1 MKKIELEFTGTYHKV
16 KLCNKFY
23 LEGICELDA
32 EDRYLYC
39 PKGDNPK
46 VCGSLCAW
54 FDVEEISKKSSK
66 GNLFSWDTY
75 SVVTCKGIPIGELV
89 KKTEEEMPK

>member
-1 MKKIELEFTGTYHKV
+1 MKKIELEFTGVYHKV

-23 LEGICELDA
+23 LEGICELDM

-39 PKGDNPK
+39 ATDDTK

-54 FDVEEISKKSSK
+54 FDIENKIRAVDVMGRSLRIKII
-66 GNLFSWDTY
+66 
-75 SVVTCKGIPIGELV
+75 TCKGIPIGELV
-89 KKTEEEMPK
+89 EEGK